1 MNAKPR
7 PTPAAGNPD
16 DDEVEILE
24 VVGLDEETP
33 AGVEDVDIE
42 VEFDE
47 DGSAPPQPPRAPR
60 RAAVPDP
67 EVQERERYLRLYADF
82 ENLKKRVERE
92 RVEHRLRATESLL
105 GRLLPVLD
113 NFERALAARGGE
125 EGLRS
130 GVQMIYRQL
139 FDELRREGL
148 CPVEALGQTFDPSVH
163 EAVATTRD
171 SGLPPHTVV
180 GELQRGYFFGDRL
193 LRPSLVRVQT
203 DDGEASVPAEPGQES

>member
-7 PTPAAGNPD
+7 PSPPQGQ
-16 DDEVEILE
+16 DEDEIEILE
-24 VVGLDEETP
+24 VVGLDDGGPPPPAEE
-33 AGVEDVDIE
+33 IE
-42 VEFDE
+42 VEFED
-47 DGSAPPQPPRAPR
+47 DGSVATDPAP
-60 RAAVPDP
+60 AAASSLRMP
-67 EVQERERYLRLYADF
+67 EAQERERYLRLYADF

-92 RVEHRLRATESLL
+92 RIEHRLRATESLL
-105 GRLLPVLD
+105 TRLLPVLD

-125 EGLRS
+125 DGLRS

-148 CPVEALGQTFDPSVH
+148 RPVEALGQTFDPTLH
-163 EAVATTRD
+163 EAVATTSD
-171 SGLPPHTVV
+171 SGLPAHTVV

-203 DDGEASVPAEPGQES
+203 DDGEAEGGAEPEQEI

>member
-1 MNAKPR
+1 MNAKRHPSLPPR
-7 PTPAAGNPD
+7 PE
-16 DDEVEILE
+16 DDEIEILE
-24 VVGLDEETP
+24 VVGLDEDLP
-33 AGVEDVDIE
+33 AAPPEEIE
-42 VEFDE
+42 VEFE
-47 DGSAPPQPPRAPR
+47 DDGASGLGRTGGVPSSSAKGAE
-60 RAAVPDP
+60 A
-67 EVQERERYLRLYADF
+67 QERERYLRLYADF

-105 GRLLPVLD
+105 SRLLPVLD

-125 EGLRS
+125 DGLRS

-148 CPVEALGQTFDPSVH
+148 RPVEALGQTFDPTIH
-163 EAVATTRD
+163 EAVATAAD

-203 DDGEASVPAEPGQES
+203 DDGEAPGTAGPDQES

>member
-7 PTPAAGNPD
+7 PTPGKPEE
-16 DDEVEILE
+16 DEVEILE

-33 AGVEDVDIE
+33 AAEEVE
-42 VEFDE
+42 VEFDD
-47 DGSAPPQPPRAPR
+47 DGGLIPEPPRAAV
-60 RAAVPDP
+60 AAPTGADAD
-67 EVQERERYLRLYADF
+67 QRERYLRLYADF

-113 NFERALAARGGE
+113 NFERALAARAGE
-125 EGLRS
+125 DGLRS

-148 CPVEALGQTFDPSVH
+148 RPVEALGQAFDPTVH
-163 EAVATTRD
+163 EAVATTSD
-171 SGLPPHTVV
+171 SGLAPHTVV

-193 LRPSLVRVQT
+193 LRPALVRVQT
-203 DDGEASVPAEPGQES
+203 DDGEAGGPAEPEQES

>member
-1 MNAKPR
+1 MSAKPR
-7 PTPAAGNPD
+7 PERR
-16 DDEVEILE
+16 DEEEEIEILE
-24 VVGLDEETP
+24 VVGLDEDQP
-33 AGVEDVDIE
+33 AAPADEIE
-42 VEFDE
+42 VSFDD
-47 DGSAPPQPPRAPR
+47 DGRARAQPASPKTTE
-60 RAAVPDP
+60 AV
-67 EVQERERYLRLYADF
+67 ERERYLRLYADF

-92 RVEHRLRATESLL
+92 RIEHRLRATESLL
-105 GRLLPVLD
+105 ARLLPVLD

-125 EGLRS
+125 DGLRS

-148 CPVEALGQTFDPSVH
+148 RPVEALGQTFDPTIH
-163 EAVATTRD
+163 EAVATAAD

-203 DDGEASVPAEPGQES
+203 DDGKAGGKAEPEQES

>member
-7 PTPAAGNPD
+7 PSPTQRPE
-16 DDEVEILE
+16 DDEIEILE
-24 VVGLDEETP
+24 VVGLEEDAP
-33 AGVEDVDIE
+33 AAPPEEIE
-42 VEFDE
+42 VEFE
-47 DGSAPPQPPRAPR
+47 DDGGRAPQ
-60 RAAVPDP
+60 AASAAPVKGG
-67 EVQERERYLRLYADF
+67 EAQERERYLRLYADF

-92 RVEHRLRATESLL
+92 RIEHRLRATESLL
-105 GRLLPVLD
+105 SRLLPVLD
-113 NFERALAARGGE
+113 NFERALAARAGE
-125 EGLRS
+125 DGLRA

-148 CPVEALGQTFDPSVH
+148 RPVEALGQTFDPTIH
-163 EAVATTRD
+163 EAVATTSD

-203 DDGEASVPAEPGQES
+203 DDGEAPGTAGPEQES

>member
-7 PTPAAGNPD
+7 PTPGKPEE
-16 DDEVEILE
+16 DEIEILE

-33 AGVEDVDIE
+33 AAEEVEVE
-42 VEFDE
+42 VEFDD
-47 DGSAPPQPPRAPR
+47 DGGLIPEPPRA
-60 RAAVPDP
+60 AAAAAAGADAD
-67 EVQERERYLRLYADF
+67 QRERYLRLYADF

-113 NFERALAARGGE
+113 NFERALAAKAGE
-125 EGLRS
+125 DGLRS

-148 CPVEALGQTFDPSVH
+148 RPVEALGQAFDPTVH
-163 EAVATTRD
+163 EAVATTSD
-171 SGLPPHTVV
+171 SGLPAHTVV

-203 DDGEASVPAEPGQES
+203 DGEAPVPAEPEQEI

>member
-7 PTPAAGNPD
+7 PSAPQVHD
-16 DDEVEILE
+16 DDEIEILE
-24 VVGLDEETP
+24 VVGLDDAPP
-33 AGVEDVDIE
+33 APAADEIE
-42 VEFDE
+42 VQFDDE
-47 DGSAPPQPPRAPR
+47 GGAAPEG
-60 RAAVPDP
+60 AVPAAAAAAPDSH
-67 EVQERERYLRLYADF
+67 ERERYLRLYADF

-92 RVEHRLRATESLL
+92 RVEHRLRAAESLL
-105 GRLLPVLD
+105 ARLLPVLD

-125 EGLRS
+125 DGLRS

-148 CPVEALGQTFDPSVH
+148 RPVEALGQAFDPMLH
-163 EAVATTRD
+163 EAVATTSD
-171 SGLPPHTVV
+171 SGFPAHTVV

-203 DDGEASVPAEPGQES
+203 DDGTASGPAEPEQEI

>member
-7 PTPAAGNPD
+7 PTRPAPD
-16 DDEVEILE
+16 EDEVEILE
-24 VVGLDEETP
+24 VVGLDEDAP
-33 AGVEDVDIE
+33 AAAEDVE
-42 VEFDE
+42 VEFVD
-47 DGSAPPQPPRAPR
+47 DDRAVASRRIPAPAGN
-60 RAAVPDP
+60 DD
-67 EVQERERYLRLYADF
+67 RERYLRLYADF

-92 RVEHRLRATESLL
+92 RIEHRLRATESLL
-105 GRLLPVLD
+105 ARLLPVLD

-125 EGLRS
+125 ESLRS

-148 CPVEALGQTFDPSVH
+148 RPVEALGQAFDPTVH
-163 EAVATTRD
+163 EAVATTSD
-171 SGLPPHTVV
+171 SGLPAHTVV

-203 DDGEASVPAEPGQES
+203 DDGEASGPAEPEQEI

>member
-1 MNAKPR
+1 MNAKRHPSLPQR
-7 PTPAAGNPD
+7 PE
-16 DDEVEILE
+16 DDEIEILE
-24 VVGLDEETP
+24 VVGLDEDTP
-33 AGVEDVDIE
+33 AAPPEEIE
-42 VEFDE
+42 VEFE
-47 DGSAPPQPPRAPR
+47 DDGASGRDRTGVPSSSPQGAE
-60 RAAVPDP
+60 A
-67 EVQERERYLRLYADF
+67 QERERYLRLYADF

-105 GRLLPVLD
+105 SRLLPVLD

-125 EGLRS
+125 DGLRS
-130 GVQMIYRQL
+130 GVQMIYRQF

-148 CPVEALGQTFDPSVH
+148 RPVEALGQTFDPTIH
-163 EAVATTRD
+163 EAVATAAD

-203 DDGEASVPAEPGQES
+203 DDGEAPGTTGPDQES

>member
-1 MNAKPR
+1 MNAKPHPSR
-7 PTPAAGNPD
+7 PPRVPEE
-16 DDEVEILE
+16 DEVEILE
-24 VVGLDEETP
+24 VVGLDEDAP
-33 AGVEDVDIE
+33 AVADEVE
-42 VEFDE
+42 VEFVDDE
-47 DGSAPPQPPRAPR
+47 GTPALEPPRAEGTPG
-60 RAAVPDP
+60 A
-67 EVQERERYLRLYADF
+67 EERERYLRLYADF

-92 RVEHRLRATESLL
+92 RSEHRLRATESLL
-105 GRLLPVLD
+105 ARLLPVLD

-148 CPVEALGQTFDPSVH
+148 RPVDALGQTFDPSVH
-163 EAVATTRD
+163 EAVATTSD
-171 SGLPPHTVV
+171 SGMPPHTVV

-203 DDGEASVPAEPGQES
+203 DGEAGGPADPEQES

>member
-1 MNAKPR
+1 MNAKRHPSLPQR
-7 PTPAAGNPD
+7 PE
-16 DDEVEILE
+16 DDEIEILE
-24 VVGLDEETP
+24 VVGLDEDAP
-33 AGVEDVDIE
+33 AASPEELE
-42 VEFDE
+42 VEFE
-47 DGSAPPQPPRAPR
+47 DDGAPAPGGIGVPPTSAKS
-60 RAAVPDP
+60 AVA
-67 EVQERERYLRLYADF
+67 QERERYLRLYADF

-105 GRLLPVLD
+105 SRLLPVLD
-113 NFERALAARGGE
+113 NFERALAARAGE

-148 CPVEALGQTFDPSVH
+148 RPVEALGQAFDPTIH
-163 EAVATTRD
+163 EAVATAAD

-203 DDGEASVPAEPGQES
+203 DDGKAGGKAEPEQES

>member
-7 PTPAAGNPD
+7 PRPSPTDP

-24 VVGLDEETP
+24 VVGLDEDAPPT
-33 AGVEDVDIE
+33 AVDEVE
-42 VEFDE
+42 VEFDD
-47 DGSAPPQPPRAPR
+47 DGAAPPHEPPASAPDGES
-60 RAAVPDP
+60 V
-67 EVQERERYLRLYADF
+67 ERERYLRLYADF

-92 RVEHRLRATESLL
+92 RIEHRVRATESLL
-105 GRLLPVLD
+105 ERLLPVLD
-113 NFERALAARGGE
+113 NFERALAARAGE
-125 EGLRS
+125 ESLRA

-139 FDELRREGL
+139 YDELRREGL
-148 CPVEALGQTFDPSVH
+148 RPVEALGQIFDPCVH
-163 EAVATTRD
+163 EAVATTAS

-203 DDGEASVPAEPGQES
+203 DESGAGASSQQGEPEQET

>member
-7 PTPAAGNPD
+7 ASAPQQH
-16 DDEVEILE
+16 DEDEIEILE
-24 VVGLDEETP
+24 VVGVDENAQAPPAEEIEVSFEDDGSVAPEPPSP
-33 AGVEDVDIE
+33 AGGAQRTVET
-42 VEFDE
+42 
-47 DGSAPPQPPRAPR
+47 
-60 RAAVPDP
+60 
-67 EVQERERYLRLYADF
+67 QERERYLRLYADF

-92 RVEHRLRATESLL
+92 RIEHRLRATESLL
-105 GRLLPVLD
+105 ARLLPVLD

-125 EGLRS
+125 ESLRS

-148 CPVEALGQTFDPSVH
+148 RPVEALGQAFDPTVH
-163 EAVATTRD
+163 EAVATTSD
-171 SGLPPHTVV
+171 SGLPAHTVV

-203 DDGEASVPAEPGQES
+203 DDGAAPVPAEPEQEI

>member
-1 MNAKPR
+1 MSAKPR
-7 PTPAAGNPD
+7 PERR
-16 DDEVEILE
+16 DEEEEEIEILE
-24 VVGLDEETP
+24 VVGLDEDQP
-33 AGVEDVDIE
+33 AAPADEIE
-42 VEFDE
+42 VSFDD
-47 DGSAPPQPPRAPR
+47 DGRARAQPASPKTTE
-60 RAAVPDP
+60 AV
-67 EVQERERYLRLYADF
+67 ERERYLRLYADF

-92 RVEHRLRATESLL
+92 RIEHRLRATESLL
-105 GRLLPVLD
+105 ARLLPVLD

-125 EGLRS
+125 ESLRS

-148 CPVEALGQTFDPSVH
+148 RPVEALGQTFDPTIH
-163 EAVATTRD
+163 EAVATAAD

-203 DDGEASVPAEPGQES
+203 DDGAAPVPAEPEQEI

>member
-7 PTPAAGNPD
+7 PSAPRPPD
-16 DDEVEILE
+16 EDEIEILE
-24 VVGLDEETP
+24 VVG
-33 AGVEDVDIE
+33 
-42 VEFDE
+42 FDE
-47 DGSAPPQPPRAPR
+47 DPPAPPADEIEVSFEDDGSLVPEPAAAAGGAPK
-60 RAAVPDP
+60 AA
-67 EVQERERYLRLYADF
+67 ETEARERYLRLYADF

-92 RVEHRLRATESLL
+92 RLEHRLRATESLL

-125 EGLRS
+125 DSLRS

-148 CPVEALGQTFDPSVH
+148 RPVEALGQAFDPTVH
-163 EAVATTRD
+163 EAVATTSD
-171 SGLPPHTVV
+171 SGLPAHTVV

-203 DDGEASVPAEPGQES
+203 DDGAAPGPAEPEQEI

>member
-7 PTPAAGNPD
+7 ASAPQQH
-16 DDEVEILE
+16 DEDEIEILE
-24 VVGLDEETP
+24 VVGVDENPQAPP
-33 AGVEDVDIE
+33 AEEIE
-42 VEFDE
+42 VSFED
-47 DGSAPPQPPRAPR
+47 DGSVAPEPPSPSGGAR
-60 RAAVPDP
+60 RTV
-67 EVQERERYLRLYADF
+67 ETQERERYLRLYADF

-92 RVEHRLRATESLL
+92 RIEHRLRATESLL
-105 GRLLPVLD
+105 ARLLPVLD

-125 EGLRS
+125 ESLRS

-148 CPVEALGQTFDPSVH
+148 RPVEALGQAFDPTVH
-163 EAVATTRD
+163 EAVATTSD
-171 SGLPPHTVV
+171 SGLPAHTVV

-203 DDGEASVPAEPGQES
+203 DDGAAPVPAEPEQEI

>member
-7 PTPAAGNPD
+7 ASAPQQH
-16 DDEVEILE
+16 DEDEIEILE
-24 VVGLDEETP
+24 VVGVDENPQAPP
-33 AGVEDVDIE
+33 AEEIE
-42 VEFDE
+42 VSFED
-47 DGSAPPQPPRAPR
+47 DGSVAPEPPSLAGGAQRT
-60 RAAVPDP
+60 V
-67 EVQERERYLRLYADF
+67 ETQERERYLRLYADF

-92 RVEHRLRATESLL
+92 RIEHRLRATESLL
-105 GRLLPVLD
+105 ARLLPVLD

-125 EGLRS
+125 ESLRS

-148 CPVEALGQTFDPSVH
+148 RPVEALGQAFDPTVH
-163 EAVATTRD
+163 EAVATTSD
-171 SGLPPHTVV
+171 SGLPAHTVV

-203 DDGEASVPAEPGQES
+203 DDGAAPVPAEPEQEI

>member
-7 PTPAAGNPD
+7 ASAPRQH
-16 DDEVEILE
+16 DEDEIEILE
-24 VVGLDEETP
+24 VVGLDENAQAPP
-33 AGVEDVDIE
+33 AEEIE
-42 VEFDE
+42 VSFED
-47 DGSAPPQPPRAPR
+47 DGSVASEPKS
-60 RAAVPDP
+60 AAAGAQRTV
-67 EVQERERYLRLYADF
+67 ESQERERYLRLYADF

-92 RVEHRLRATESLL
+92 RIEHRLRATESLL
-105 GRLLPVLD
+105 ARLLPVLD

-125 EGLRS
+125 ESLRS

-148 CPVEALGQTFDPSVH
+148 RPVEALGQAFDPKVH
-163 EAVATTRD
+163 EAVATTSD
-171 SGLPPHTVV
+171 SGLPAHTVV

-203 DDGEASVPAEPGQES
+203 DDGAASVPAEPEQER

>member
-7 PTPAAGNPD
+7 ASAPQQH
-16 DDEVEILE
+16 DEDEIEILE
-24 VVGLDEETP
+24 VVGVDENAQAPPAEEIEVSFEDDGSVAPEPPSP
-33 AGVEDVDIE
+33 AG
-42 VEFDE
+42 
-47 DGSAPPQPPRAPR
+47 GAR
-60 RAAVPDP
+60 RTL
-67 EVQERERYLRLYADF
+67 ETQERERYLRLYADF

-92 RVEHRLRATESLL
+92 RIEHRLRATESLL
-105 GRLLPVLD
+105 ARLLPVLD

-125 EGLRS
+125 ESLRS

-148 CPVEALGQTFDPSVH
+148 RPVEALGQAFDPTVH
-163 EAVATTRD
+163 EAVATTSD
-171 SGLPPHTVV
+171 SGLPAHTVV

-203 DDGEASVPAEPGQES
+203 DDGAAPVPAEPEQEI

>member
-7 PTPAAGNPD
+7 TSVPRGHEE
-16 DDEVEILE
+16 DEVEILE
-24 VVGLDEETP
+24 VVGLDEGTP
-33 AGVEDVDIE
+33 APRAEEIE
-42 VEFDE
+42 VQFED
-47 DGSAPPQPPRAPR
+47 DGSGAGEPARPAAPPPRSG
-60 RAAVPDP
+60 
-67 EVQERERYLRLYADF
+67 EVLERERYLRLYADF

-92 RVEHRLRATESLL
+92 RIEHRLRATESLL
-105 GRLLPVLD
+105 TRLLPVLD

-125 EGLRS
+125 DGLRS

-148 CPVEALGQTFDPSVH
+148 RPVEALGQLFDPTLH
-163 EAVATTRD
+163 EAVATTSD
-171 SGLPPHTVV
+171 SGLPAHTVV

-203 DDGEASVPAEPGQES
+203 DEGAAEGGAGPEQEI

>member
-7 PTPAAGNPD
+7 PSPPQEPEAD
-16 DDEVEILE
+16 DIEILE
-24 VVGLDEETP
+24 VVGLDEEAAP
-33 AGVEDVDIE
+33 
-42 VEFDE
+42 
-47 DGSAPPQPPRAPR
+47 APPDEIDVQFEDDD
-60 RAAVPDP
+60 AAASSSSSRPAARTRP
-67 EVQERERYLRLYADF
+67 EAQERERYLRLYADF

-92 RVEHRLRATESLL
+92 RVEHRLRATEALL
-105 GRLLPVLD
+105 ARLLPVLD
-113 NFERALAARGGE
+113 NFERALTARAGE

-148 CPVEALGQTFDPSVH
+148 RPVEALGQIFDPAVH
-163 EAVATTRD
+163 EAVATTAD

-180 GELQRGYFFGDRL
+180 GELQRGYFLGDRL

-203 DDGEASVPAEPGQES
+203 DEGAAEGTAEPEQES

>member
-7 PTPAAGNPD
+7 PNPPLD
-16 DDEVEILE
+16 PDDEVEILE
-24 VVGLDEETP
+24 VVGLDEDAAPSPVDE
-33 AGVEDVDIE
+33 VEVE
-42 VEFDE
+42 VEFDD
-47 DGSAPPQPPRAPR
+47 DGTSLPERPSPPSFSGES
-60 RAAVPDP
+60 V
-67 EVQERERYLRLYADF
+67 ERERYLRLYADF

-92 RVEHRLRATESLL
+92 RVEHRIRATESLL
-105 GRLLPVLD
+105 ERLLPVLD

-125 EGLRS
+125 EALRA
-130 GVQMIYRQL
+130 GVQMIYRQF

-148 CPVEALGQTFDPSVH
+148 RPVEALGQVFDPSVH
-163 EAVATTRD
+163 EAVATTAD

-203 DDGEASVPAEPGQES
+203 DDAQPEGES